1 MATITPTSTKNQIL
15 DAYNEMLAKLKE
27 QEQNN
32 TALKKELVEKEK
44 LQKQVKNE
52 INSDD
57 FFSTIDQLKSIF
69 NNQIDEL
76 KTNLINEKEKL
87 QRVQKSLDIE
97 KLDLDE
103 LYQIKAE
110 AQSLEALIATQKQEK
125 EKFETEFVKRKSL
138 LDDEISSKKEQWKKE
153 EEEYQYKIKIERRN
167 EVDAYL
173 LKKQKQDQELKEQKE
188 HFDKNIL
195 VREEAVQSKETEYS
209 ELKNKVDAF
218 DEILKKEISNKEKE
232 ISEKLKKEYDYQK
245 QLDNKDLEVKV
256 KLFEHEIG
264 VLKEKLN
271 DQKEIISQLMDK
283 STKATDQVK
292 DIALRAIDGASNTKF
307 VIEKSKEEH
316 KQ

>member
-15 DAYNEMLAKLKE
+15 DAYNEVFEKLKQ

-32 TALKKELVEKEK
+32 TALKKEIAEKDK

-87 QRVQKSLDIE
+87 QRLQKSLDIE

-138 LDDEISSKKEQWKKE
+138 LDEEISSKKEQWKKE
-153 EEEYQYKIKIERRN
+153 EEEYLYKTKIERRN
-167 EVDAYL
+167 EVDTYL

-188 HFDKNIL
+188 NFDKNML
-195 VREEAVQSKETEYS
+195 VREEAVHSKETEFN
-209 ELKNKVDAF
+209 ELKSKVDTF
-218 DEILKKEISNKEKE
+218 EDILKKEVANKEKE

-264 VLKEKLN
+264 VLKEKLT

-307 VIEKSKEEH
+307 VIEKNKEEH

>member
-69 NNQIDEL
+69 NNQIDDL

-307 VIEKSKEEH
+307 VIEKTKEKH

>member
-1 MATITPTSTKNQIL
+1 M
-15 DAYNEMLAKLKE
+15 
-27 QEQNN
+27 
-32 TALKKELVEKEK
+32 
-44 LQKQVKNE
+44 
-52 INSDD
+52 
-57 FFSTIDQLKSIF
+57 
-69 NNQIDEL
+69 
-76 KTNLINEKEKL
+76 
-87 QRVQKSLDIE
+87 
-97 KLDLDE
+97 
-103 LYQIKAE
+103 
-110 AQSLEALIATQKQEK
+110 
-125 EKFETEFVKRKSL
+125 
-138 LDDEISSKKEQWKKE
+138 
-153 EEEYQYKIKIERRN
+153 
-167 EVDAYL
+167 
-173 LKKQKQDQELKEQKE
+173 
-188 HFDKNIL
+188 